1 VFVPLTTA
9 KKTLDRRDAVT
20 DIMCALSSPDAMRSA
35 EAGVVSLLRARHR
48 LAEGAPDD
56 FQIQRPIETLQL
68 RAQSAEAMTA
78 MLTAIGAVSL
88 VVGGVGI
95 MNIMLVAVTERKHEI
110 GIRLAIGAR
119 ARDVRWQFLLEAA
132 GIGLVGGIVGVGVG
146 WASAEILSSN
156 FGWPTAILTEV
167 VAVAVATAVGAGLV
181 FGYYP
186 AHRASNL
193 DPIEAI
199 RTDD

>member
-1 VFVPLTTA
+1 
-9 KKTLDRRDAVT
+9 
-20 DIMCALSSPDAMRSA
+20 
-35 EAGVVSLLRARHR
+35 
-48 LAEGAPDD
+48 
-56 FQIQRPIETLQL
+56 
-68 RAQSAEAMTA
+68 
-78 MLTAIGAVSL
+78 
-88 VVGGVGI
+88 
-95 MNIMLVAVTERKHEI
+95 
-110 GIRLAIGAR
+110 
-119 ARDVRWQFLLEAA
+119 
-132 GIGLVGGIVGVGVG
+132 VG